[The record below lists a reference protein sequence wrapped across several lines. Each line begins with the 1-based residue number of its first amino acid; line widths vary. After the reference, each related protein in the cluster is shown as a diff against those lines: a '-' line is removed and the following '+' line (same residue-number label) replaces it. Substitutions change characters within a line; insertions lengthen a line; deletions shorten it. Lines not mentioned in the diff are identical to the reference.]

1 MTDRC
6 GARETDAW
14 FSVVEIEVSR
24 RCNRRCGYCPQA
36 FDWYRGPEQRMER
49 ALFDSIIGQLAEVGF
64 SGRLGFHL
72 YNEPLLRKDLDVL
85 VEHARGRLPFAY
97 FVLYTN
103 GDLLDDRR
111 HGRLLSAGIDHFLV
125 TRHDG
130 GDFPERPFQTVQRP
144 GDFMLS
150 GRGGIVDGNDRAWT
164 LPCYA
169 PGEMMTIR
177 YTGQVVLC
185 HEDAAS
191 RHVMG
196 DLRDT
201 RLADVWFSRGF
212 QDVRRRLE
220 AGDRAGAGGICTACD
235 NRLHPL
241 PDTGI

>member
-1 MTDRC
+1 MNEVD
-6 GARETDAW
+6 DW

-24 RCNRRCGYCPQA
+24 RCNRRCSYCPQS
-36 FDWYRGPEQRMER
+36 FDWYRGPEERMDW
-49 ALFDSIIGQLAEVGF
+49 ALFTSIIDQVAAIGF

-72 YNEPLLRKDLDVL
+72 YNEPMLRKDLERL
-85 VEHARGRLPFAY
+85 VERARQSLSDAY

-111 HGRLLSAGIDHFLV
+111 YGALLSAGIDQFLV

-130 GDFPERPFQTVQRP
+130 GDFPERPFQKVQRP

-150 GRGGIVDGNDRAWT
+150 SRGGMVDNVDGPWN

-169 PGEMMTIR
+169 PSEMLMIR
-177 YTGQVVLC
+177 YTGEVVLC
-185 HEDAAS
+185 HEDATS

-196 DLRDT
+196 DLRQT
-201 RLADVWFSRGF
+201 RLSDVWSSPAFRT
-212 QDVRRRLE
+212 VRRQLM
-220 AGDRAGAGGICTACD
+220 AGHRSGAGGICASCD

-241 PDTGI
+241 PDTAI